1 MNRNLITITIPY
13 STKKKS
19 VFSDPVI
26 YAVVLGV
33 VCGFILRQLPADPR
47 AFILDNIA
55 SPLQSKILALISG
68 VMGPVVFISMTSVI
82 IALDSVEDLTNFL
95 VKYLQG
101 ACIFLAL
108 VINYLSVTLSDS
120 LLPVKRE
127 AEDHKEV

>member
-1 MNRNLITITIPY
+1 MKPAK
-13 STKKKS
+13 TKKS
-19 VFSDPVI
+19 TLF
-26 YAVVLGV
+26 
-33 VCGFILRQLPADPR
+33 R

-68 VMGPVVFISMTSVI
+68 VMGPVVFISMASAI

-95 VKYLQG
+95 VKYFQG

-108 VINYLSVTLSDS
+108 VIDYLSVTLSDS